1 MKTIVLIE
9 DNEDIIKGL
18 DYLFMQNDML
28 MFSAKTIEEAKKILT
43 VKEYDLI
50 LLDVTLPDEDGFTFY
65 QEWKDNIH
73 VPVIF
78 LTARDLEDDIVRGF
92 ELGAV
97 DYIVKPFLNRELLFR
112 ISNAL
117 KYSNKEKE
125 RIVSLEDVTIYLD
138 RMKVVKH
145 QKEIVLTALEYK
157 ILFLLV
163 ENRGRI
169 VSRDT
174 LMKLIWEENERF
186 VNDNTLTVYIKR
198 IREKLN
204 IHCIKTIKGLGYK
217 VDAYEK

>member
-1 MKTIVLIE
+1 MKTILLIE

-18 DYLFMQNDML
+18 DYLFMQNDL
-28 MFSAKTIEEAKKILT
+28 LLLSAKTTEEATKIL
-43 VKEYDLI
+43 KEKDYDLI
-50 LLDVTLPDEDGFTFY
+50 LLDVTLPDGDGFSFY
-65 QEWKDNIH
+65 QEWKEKIY

-78 LTARDLEDDIVRGF
+78 LTARDLEDDIVRGL

-97 DYIVKPFLNRELLFR
+97 DYIVKPFLNRELLLR
-112 ISNAL
+112 IQNAL
-117 KYSNKEKE
+117 KHSKKQE

-138 RMKVVKH
+138 SMKVLKN
-145 QKEIVLTALEYK
+145 KEEIPLTALEYK

-169 VSRDT
+169 VPRET
-174 LMKLIWEENERF
+174 LINLIWEENEHF

-198 IREKLN
+198 IREKLG
-204 IHCIKTIKGLGYK
+204 IACIKTIKGLGYK